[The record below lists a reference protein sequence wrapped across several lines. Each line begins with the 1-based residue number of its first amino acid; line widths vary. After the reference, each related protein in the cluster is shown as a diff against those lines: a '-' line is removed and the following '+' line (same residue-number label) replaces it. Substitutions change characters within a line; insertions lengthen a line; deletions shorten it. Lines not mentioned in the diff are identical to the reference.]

1 MKIEKIGYGIGT
13 KDFKV
18 ANCLKI
24 YLGETESRDSEKIYE
39 LSFNVDDMT
48 GEQIGYATKVLLENN
63 ARDVFTTPVYMK
75 KNRPGT
81 MISVICDDQTRDE
94 LIRLIFRHT
103 STLGIRQTIHDR
115 YVLKRD
121 IESLDTEFGTIR
133 IKNAEGYGVSKS
145 KYEYDDLIKA
155 AEENDLS
162 IEEIKRR
169 IK

>member
-1 MKIEKIGYGIGT
+1 
-13 KDFKV
+13 
-18 ANCLKI
+18 
-24 YLGETESRDSEKIYE
+24 
-39 LSFNVDDMT
+39 
-48 GEQIGYATKVLLENN
+48 
-63 ARDVFTTPVYMK
+63 
-75 KNRPGT
+75 

-103 STLGIRQTIHDR
+103 STLGIRQTVHER